1 MKQMNKMKK
10 IYFCL
15 ALVLL
20 IITVFIILKT
30 YGLFE
35 TKTELNV
42 QSEVGKWVILVN
54 NTDITQQENT
64 KFSVDKIIWDQNDE
78 VKEGKIAPGASGYF
92 DIVIDPTDTDVSV
105 RYDIGFDFSEFENT
119 NITITS
125 IQEINDKKIVKTGDN
140 KYTGIITLD
149 EISAGTTNTIRV
161 NIAWENN
168 EENNEHDSNLSSVP
182 NTILNIPVTINVS
195 QYLGETIE

>member
-1 MKQMNKMKK
+1 MKK

>member
-1 MKQMNKMKK
+1 MKEMNKMKK

-125 IQEINDKKIVKTGDN
+125 IQEINDKKIVKSGDN

>member
-1 MKQMNKMKK
+1 MKK

-78 VKEGKIAPGASGYF
+78 VKEEKIAPGASGYF

>member
-1 MKQMNKMKK
+1 MSITKK
-10 IYFCL
+10 INILL
-15 ALVLL
+15 ACIALLFSLLVIQDTFAKYLTDAEGEADMN
-20 IITVFIILKT
+20 IARWK
-30 YGLFE
+30 
-35 TKTELNV
+35 
-42 QSEVGKWVILVN
+42 ILVN
-54 NTDITQQENT
+54 NKDIRNNSDISETITPTFLENEHIA
-64 KFSVDKIIWDQNDE
+64 KNI
-78 VKEGKIAPGASGYF
+78 IAPTSEGYF

>member
-1 MKQMNKMKK
+1 MKK

-105 RYDIGFDFSEFENT
+105 RDDIGFDFSEFENT

>member
-1 MKQMNKMKK
+1 MNKMKK

-125 IQEINDKKIVKTGDN
+125 IQEINDKKIVKTGNN

>member
-1 MKQMNKMKK
+1 MKK

-15 ALVLL
+15 ALVVL
-20 IITVFIILKT
+20 IITVLIILKS

>member
-1 MKQMNKMKK
+1 MNKMKK

-125 IQEINDKKIVKTGDN
+125 IQEINDKKIVKTGNN

-168 EENNEHDSNLSSVP
+168 EENNEHDSNLSSAP

>member
-1 MKQMNKMKK
+1 MKK

-78 VKEGKIAPGASGYF
+78 IKEGKIAPGASGYF

>member
-1 MKQMNKMKK
+1 MNKMKK
-10 IYFCL
+10 IYLCL

-35 TKTELNV
+35 TKTGLNV

-125 IQEINDKKIVKTGDN
+125 IQEINDKKIVKTGNN

>member
-1 MKQMNKMKK
+1 MKK

-125 IQEINDKKIVKTGDN
+125 IQEINDKKIVKTGNN

>member
-1 MKQMNKMKK
+1 MNKMKK

-78 VKEGKIAPGASGYF
+78 IKEGKIAPGASGYF

>member
-1 MKQMNKMKK
+1 MKK

-78 VKEGKIAPGASGYF
+78 IKEGKIAPGASGYF

-125 IQEINDKKIVKTGDN
+125 IQEINDKKIVKTGNN

>member
-1 MKQMNKMKK
+1 MNKMKK
-10 IYFCL
+10 IYFSL

-125 IQEINDKKIVKTGDN
+125 IQEINDKKIVKTGNN

>member
-1 MKQMNKMKK
+1 MKK

-168 EENNEHDSNLSSVP
+168 EENNEHDSNLSSAP

>member
-1 MKQMNKMKK
+1 MNKMKK